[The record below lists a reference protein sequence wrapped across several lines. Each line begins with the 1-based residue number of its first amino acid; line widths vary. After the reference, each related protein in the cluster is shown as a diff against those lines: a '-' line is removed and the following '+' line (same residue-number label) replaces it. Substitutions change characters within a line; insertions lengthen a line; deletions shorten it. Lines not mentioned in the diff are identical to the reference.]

1 MRTEKY
7 GLKVDDKLVEFVEAN
22 ALPGIDISSDNF
34 WKGLASIVN
43 NLGPKNRELLQKR
56 KELKQK
62 IDGWHIEN
70 RGKQFDAANYKEF
83 LKSIGYLVDEGA
95 DFEIETSNVDDEIA
109 NIAGPQLVVPIT
121 NSRFALNAANARF
134 GSLYDSVYGTDVL
147 GSISQSKSYDPA
159 RGAEVIAYAKNFLDE
174 TFPISGL
181 SHADATNYLVKDGK
195 VSKLFTV
202 MWGIIAI
209 IFASFGSL
217 FENLIELVNL
227 IGSIFYGTILGI
239 FMVAF
244 FFKKVKGN
252 QVFYAA
258 CISQIAIFFI
268 YGFTDVGY
276 LWLNF
281 IGAILTITISSLIS
295 KK

>member
-34 WKGLASIVN
+34 WKGLASIVDK
-43 NLGPKNRELLQKR
+43 LGPKNLELLQKR

-62 IDGWHIEN
+62 IDGWHIES

-95 DFEIETSNVDDEIA
+95 DFEIETTNVDNEIA

-121 NSRFALNAANARF
+121 NARFALNAANARF

-174 TFPISGL
+174 IFPISGL
-181 SHADATNYLVKDGK
+181 SHSDATNYLVKDGVLLVDGK
-195 VSKLFTV
+195 KLKDTEQFSGFRGPANSPE
-202 MWGIIAI
+202 GILLKNNNLHVELYFNKELPIGQADKAGIAD
-209 IFASFGSL
+209 
-217 FENLIELVNL
+217 V
-227 IGSIFYGTILGI
+227 ILESALSAI
-239 FMVAF
+239 MDCEDSVAA
-244 FFKKVKGN
+244 V
-252 QVFYAA
+252 
-258 CISQIAIFFI
+258 
-268 YGFTDVGY
+268 D
-276 LWLNF
+276 
-281 IGAILTITISSLIS
+281 
-295 KK
+295 

>member
-62 IDGWHIEN
+62 IDSWHIEN

-121 NSRFALNAANARF
+121 NYRLLFLIFFSFLLFSYLRFLNYSIVFFLVSSYFGFSNFLASFSFISDRF
-134 GSLYDSVYGTDVL
+134 GL
-147 GSISQSKSYDPA
+147 
-159 RGAEVIAYAKNFLDE
+159 FL
-174 TFPISGL
+174 
-181 SHADATNYLVKDGK
+181 
-195 VSKLFTV
+195 
-202 MWGIIAI
+202 
-209 IFASFGSL
+209 IF
-217 FENLIELVNL
+217 
-227 IGSIFYGTILGI
+227 
-239 FMVAF
+239 
-244 FFKKVKGN
+244 
-252 QVFYAA
+252 
-258 CISQIAIFFI
+258 
-268 YGFTDVGY
+268 
-276 LWLNF
+276 
-281 IGAILTITISSLIS
+281 
-295 KK
+295 

>member
-121 NSRFALNAANARF
+121 NSRFALNAAMLAL
-134 GSLYDSVYGTDVL
+134 GHYMTQYMELMYWVVYLSPKVM
-147 GSISQSKSYDPA
+147 IQH
-159 RGAEVIAYAKNFLDE
+159 EVQRLLHMLRIFWMRLFPFLVFL
-174 TFPISGL
+174 TQ
-181 SHADATNYLVKDGK
+181 
-195 VSKLFTV
+195 
-202 MWGIIAI
+202 MQQII
-209 IFASFGSL
+209 
-217 FENLIELVNL
+217 
-227 IGSIFYGTILGI
+227 
-239 FMVAF
+239 
-244 FFKKVKGN
+244 
-252 QVFYAA
+252 
-258 CISQIAIFFI
+258 
-268 YGFTDVGY
+268 
-276 LWLNF
+276 
-281 IGAILTITISSLIS
+281 
-295 KK
+295 